1 MTGSTSCLIHRL
13 PVALFQFEWLNLP
26 QLGSRHGEEV
36 DLLLNSIHF
45 VMLLLLIGW
54 TSYLFVALWRFS
66 AKRNP
71 RANPAGVK
79 KIVFILIVGFVV
91 IDEAVTL
98 FAYGI
103 PYWNKNVAEFPKE
116 EDSTVVRITAEQFT
130 WNSRYAGKDGKFG
143 AQDHTL
149 VSASNPQG
157 YIPGDP
163 AGKDD
168 VVPPL
173 KDIRVPLEPVDA
185 DGDGAQDVD
194 ASGRL
199 KFKPVIVH
207 LTSKDVIHSFKVL
220 PLRICQDA
228 IPGMSIPLHFMP
240 TQTGKYM
247 ITCAQLCGNGHATM
261 VGWLTVMDNTPQR
274 DEDGTVIAPGAFD
287 QWQATH
293 LVGDG
298 VQKSFE

>member
-1 MTGSTSCLIHRL
+1 MLDWTHHFHRHLLAAWHLNVLDL
-13 PVALFQFEWLNLP
+13 PE
-26 QLGSRHGEEV
+26 LGSRHGEKV
-36 DLLLNSIHF
+36 DLLLQGVHF
-45 VMLLLLIGW
+45 SMLVLLVGW
-54 TSYLFVALWRFS
+54 VFYLFVALWRFR

-79 KIVFILIVGFVV
+79 TIVFVLVVGVVV
-91 IDEAVTL
+91 IEEAVTL
-98 FAYGI
+98 FGFGI
-103 PYWNKNVAEFPKE
+103 PYWNENVADYPDENH
-116 EDSTVVRITAEQFT
+116 STVVRVTAEQFT
-130 WNSRYAGKDGKFG
+130 WNARYAGKDGKFG
-143 AQDHTL
+143 AQCHAL

-157 YIPGDP
+157 YVAGDP

-185 DGDGAQDVD
+185 DGDGLQDVD
-194 ASGRL
+194 SSGRPQ
-199 KFKPVIVH
+199 FKPVIVH

-220 PLRICQDA
+220 PLRVCQDA

-261 VGWLTVMDNTPQR
+261 VGWLTVMDNQPQLA
-274 DEDGTVIAPGAFD
+274 DDGTTLAPGAFD
-287 QWQATH
+287 QWQA
-293 LVGDG
+293 LYVVGDG
-298 VQKSFE
+298 PQKSFE